1 MSTRSRR
8 GEPIPE
14 IPIPLELQD
23 KKPKKVKEPVPESE
37 YIRNPECESDADGL
51 KGEVF
56 LNYVYRQLL
65 SSGSHDSASASA
77 SAVKPTVYIM
87 VGPPASGKSTIK
99 KRMSLTNYLNI
110 DLDEIKKVLTKC
122 FPNDPSLQGF
132 AVIGYLKRFARDL
145 LKLGIKNQVNI
156 LFDTTGRMTDLTTE
170 IIEATREASYKQVFV
185 IVYAALVT
193 VLERAKA
200 RNRIETDRP
209 PMSSRA
215 VTEGYESFINK
226 GASTGTASYYLLS
239 KPELTN
245 EAEELYIYD
254 NNGAEPELLFSRK
267 DGVVEV
273 AKDTPIFYNMSIY
286 SSEPY
291 FSLKGKSAATVK
303 KGGSVAAIRSVAT
316 RKRRNKRRISRKK

>member
-14 IPIPLELQD
+14 IPIPVELQD

-56 LNYVYRQLL
+56 LNYVYRQLV
-65 SSGSHDSASASA
+65 SGSASASA
-77 SAVKPTVYIM
+77 DKPTVYIM

-99 KRMSLTNYLNI
+99 KRMNINNYVNI

-145 LKLGIKNQVNI
+145 LQLGIKNQVNI

-170 IIEATREASYKQVFV
+170 IIEATREAGYKQVFV

-193 VLERAKA
+193 VLERSKA

-291 FSLKGKSAATVK
+291 FSLKGKRKVGGTVK
-303 KGGSVAAIRSVAT
+303 RRSYN
-316 RKRRNKRRISRKK
+316 RNKRRISRKK

>member
-65 SSGSHDSASASA
+65 SSGSHDSASA

-170 IIEATREASYKQVFV
+170 IIEATREAGYKQVFV

-291 FSLKGKSAATVK
+291 FSLKGKRKVGGTVK
-303 KGGSVAAIRSVAT
+303 RRGYN
-316 RKRRNKRRISRKK
+316 RNKRRISRKK

>member
-56 LNYVYRQLL
+56 LNYVYRQLV
-65 SSGSHDSASASA
+65 SGSESHDSASAD
-77 SAVKPTVYIM
+77 KPTVYIM

-99 KRMSLTNYLNI
+99 KRMSLNNYLNI

-145 LKLGIKNQVNI
+145 LQLGIKNQVNI

-170 IIEATREASYKQVFV
+170 IIEATREAGYKQVFV

-254 NNGAEPELLFSRK
+254 NNGAEPELLFTRK
-267 DGVVEV
+267 NGVVEV

-291 FSLKGKSAATVK
+291 FSLKGKRKVGGTVK
-303 KGGSVAAIRSVAT
+303 RRSYN
-316 RKRRNKRRISRKK
+316 RNKRKISRKK

>member
-1 MSTRSRR
+1 M
-8 GEPIPE
+8 I
-14 IPIPLELQD
+14 
-23 KKPKKVKEPVPESE
+23 
-37 YIRNPECESDADGL
+37 
-51 KGEVF
+51 
-56 LNYVYRQLL
+56 
-65 SSGSHDSASASA
+65 
-77 SAVKPTVYIM
+77 
-87 VGPPASGKSTIK
+87 GPPASGKSTIK
-99 KRMSLTNYLNI
+99 KRMNINNYLNI

-145 LKLGIKNQVNI
+145 LQLGIKNQVNI

-170 IIEATREASYKQVFV
+170 IIEATREAGYKQVFV

-291 FSLKGKSAATVK
+291 FSLKGKRKVGGTVK
-303 KGGSVAAIRSVAT
+303 RRGYN
-316 RKRRNKRRISRKK
+316 RNKRRISRKK

>member
-23 KKPKKVKEPVPESE
+23 KKPKKVKEPIPESE

-56 LNYVYRQLL
+56 LNYVYRQLV
-65 SSGSHDSASASA
+65 SGSNDSSSASAD
-77 SAVKPTVYIM
+77 KPTVYIM

-99 KRMSLTNYLNI
+99 KRMNINNYVNI

-122 FPNDPSLQGF
+122 FPNDSSLQGF

-145 LKLGIKNQVNI
+145 LQLAIKNQVNI

-170 IIEATREASYKQVFV
+170 IIEATREAGYKQVFV

-215 VTEGYESFINK
+215 VMEGYESFMNK

-303 KGGSVAAIRSVAT
+303 RKVGGTV
-316 RKRRNKRRISRKK
+316 KRRSYNCNKKISRKK

>member
-1 MSTRSRR
+1 M
-8 GEPIPE
+8 
-14 IPIPLELQD
+14 L
-23 KKPKKVKEPVPESE
+23 
-37 YIRNPECESDADGL
+37 
-51 KGEVF
+51 
-56 LNYVYRQLL
+56 
-65 SSGSHDSASASA
+65 SAS
-77 SAVKPTVYIM
+77 
-87 VGPPASGKSTIK
+87 
-99 KRMSLTNYLNI
+99 LTFLSI
-110 DLDEIKKVLTKC
+110 T
-122 FPNDPSLQGF
+122 
-132 AVIGYLKRFARDL
+132 FARIRGVVSSS
-145 LKLGIKNQVNI
+145 KLVSS
-156 LFDTTGRMTDLTTE
+156 TELTTE
-170 IIEATREASYKQVFV
+170 IIEATREAGYKQVFV
-185 IVYAALVT
+185 IVYVALVT

-303 KGGSVAAIRSVAT
+303 KGGTSKSVAAVRSVAT